1 MSESFVLT
9 AIAGLLGFLAGV
21 GASLLVDRFF
31 NFGGGGE
38 GPNGVVEI
46 AVSTEPIVSFGL
58 AVTAM
63 VVLMLSG
70 VAAGLLPAWRA
81 LGIKA
86 IDAIRDE

>member
-9 AIAGLLGFLAGV
+9 AIAGLGGFLLG
-21 GASLLVDRFF
+21 
-31 NFGGGGE
+31 
-38 GPNGVVEI
+38 I
-46 AVSTEPIVSFGL
+46 AVSLGIDQINIGGDGPGVYVSTAPIISFNL
-58 AVTAM
+58 AIVAM

-81 LGIKA
+81 LKIKA